1 MTSFKDRFE
10 IILQEY
16 DALIENAKQANEV
29 LMDHDMDIM
38 QDQMEKIQSRLDG
51 FDQAA
56 AFNKA
61 TDNLMNK
68 FKSGLENIFVKTGL
82 DDAYGEEEKNYV
94 KRSADNMFPR
104 INHGRGQGVGGSY
117 VSG

>member
-38 QDQMEKIQSRLDG
+38 
-51 FDQAA
+51 
-56 AFNKA
+56 
-61 TDNLMNK
+61 
-68 FKSGLENIFVKTGL
+68 
-82 DDAYGEEEKNYV
+82 
-94 KRSADNMFPR
+94 
-104 INHGRGQGVGGSY
+104 
-117 VSG
+117 

>member
-1 MTSFKDRFE
+1 
-10 IILQEY
+10 
-16 DALIENAKQANEV
+16 
-29 LMDHDMDIM
+29 
-38 QDQMEKIQSRLDG
+38 MEKIQSRLDG

-56 AFNKA
+56 AFNRA

-68 FKSGLENIFVKTGL
+68 FKSNLENIFVKTGL

-94 KRSADNMFPR
+94 KRAADNMFPR

-117 VSG
+117 TSGQQQQPEPRRPLMAYNNSPAMQQHQGGGQQQQ